1 MRLKRGNCW
10 VWGVGLRFL
19 QESDLEWRRRRW
31 RRKKK
36 EKGQLEEAR
45 MSRKQPAVQR
55 RRTRR
60 RGGKRRWGNRNGSRT
75 PARRSPWLARVDRAK
90 LGGPRLPSYPGRRGC
105 RPPRDCRRE
114 GRRLERPPAS

>member
-10 VWGVGLRFL
+10 VWGVGVRFL

-55 RRTRR
+55 RRTRTRTRTR
-60 RGGKRRWGNRNGSRT
+60 RRGNRNGSRT
-75 PARRSPWLARVDRAK
+75 PARRSSWLARQDPAK
-90 LGGPRLPSYPGRRGC
+90 LGGPRLPSYPC
-105 RPPRDCRRE
+105 RPGLRHP
-114 GRRLERPPAS
+114 